1 VAPHERR
8 KSCKIDY
15 MVFCDP
21 ESQGKSF
28 SLRGMGA
35 RPLRGWIHLNDPGEV
50 PHGTWMK
57 ERVKQRRCA
66 GAARS
71 AMPRPL
77 EPVRKRQMCGFQ
89 RPFVIPAKLVPGLN
103 GERGSRI
110 SGNLWTPACAGVT
123 VCAVLGQLPWRLYD
137 NEHEG
142 LFPRECGPPARTGS
156 GQNGRV
162 PLKMPFSDKL
172 LGWSGAPV
180 AAFSAPPNGG
190 SVACGV
196 HA

>member
-1 VAPHERR
+1 MAPHERR

-57 ERVKQRRCA
+57 ERVKPGRCA
-66 GAARS
+66 GAPRGFSPAEGTNGTPGIRRPS
-71 AMPRPL
+71 AMAYPTTGDSFAAL
-77 EPVRKRQMCGFQ
+77 KGCATGNKIICDVLRQ
-89 RPFVIPAKLVPGLN
+89 A
-103 GERGSRI
+103 
-110 SGNLWTPACAGVT
+110 
-123 VCAVLGQLPWRLYD
+123 PWRLCD
-137 NEHEG
+137 DGPEG
-142 LFPRECGPPARTGS
+142 LPGMRASGRTRS
-156 GQNGRV
+156 GRNGRA